1 MYKRQTE
8 GSVIVVAEN
17 GEEIEAVI
25 STAKSRAR
33 MASRQAIVQADGSI
47 VIDLGTQIAVKKVT
61 IKVTG
66 TSSTVSYTHLEVF
79 LQIMRFMLIEMMM

>member
-1 MYKRQTE
+1 MSLEVKKPVAVTQLTIQGTKENAITE

-47 VIDLGTQIAVKKVT
+47 VIDLGTQIAVKN
-61 IKVTG
+61 
-66 TSSTVSYTHLEVF
+66 YD
-79 LQIMRFMLIEMMM
+79 

>member
-1 MYKRQTE
+1 MSLEVKKPVAVTQLTIQGTKENAITE

-47 VIDLGTQIAVKKVT
+47 VIDLGTQIAVKK
-61 IKVTG
+61 
-66 TSSTVSYTHLEVF
+66 
-79 LQIMRFMLIEMMM
+79 

>member
-1 MYKRQTE
+1 M
-8 GSVIVVAEN
+8 IVAEN

-47 VIDLGTQIAVKKVT
+47 VIDLGTQIAVKK
-61 IKVTG
+61 
-66 TSSTVSYTHLEVF
+66 SYD
-79 LQIMRFMLIEMMM
+79 